1 LFNSLQGPREVTNAA
16 GTIRSSPKIKMGIAV
31 VAKEATVVLTTEE
44 AAIQKLRKVSEPS
57 DESKLFATR
66 TS

>member
-1 LFNSLQGPREVTNAA
+1 
-16 GTIRSSPKIKMGIAV
+16 MGIAV